1 MFLGAELKR
10 GWPRRPPGNPAPQ
23 LPGQGFRNALLLP
36 LPCHRDQSHRHSAV
50 PSPPGPQMLLGWL
63 LWAFN
68 LAWPQTWAAF
78 VCPGMIDT
86 GPLVAPLTVGSA
98 GCSGSPV
105 RIWKSF
111 RVSSPILDGSISKGV
126 MKFTLLLLEYIR
138 FKPVQKRAQVSGPL
152 FG

>member
-1 MFLGAELKR
+1 M
-10 GWPRRPPGNPAPQ
+10 
-23 LPGQGFRNALLLP
+23 
-36 LPCHRDQSHRHSAV
+36 
-50 PSPPGPQMLLGWL
+50 
-63 LWAFN
+63 
-68 LAWPQTWAAF
+68 
-78 VCPGMIDT
+78 

-98 GCSGSPV
+98 GCLGSPV

-111 RVSSPILDGSISKGV
+111 GVSSPILDGSISKGV